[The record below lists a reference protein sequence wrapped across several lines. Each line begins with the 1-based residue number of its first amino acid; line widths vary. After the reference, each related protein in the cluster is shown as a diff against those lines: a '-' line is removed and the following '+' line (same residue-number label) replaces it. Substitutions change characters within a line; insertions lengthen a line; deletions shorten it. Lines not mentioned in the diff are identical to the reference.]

1 MNHVEIYLKPDK
13 LAVVHDLREIRV
25 FYEGKLSETIKP
37 DGFAN
42 LIFYAGYSY
51 SFVGIE
57 ESASV
62 KGNDVFFLK
71 FYA

>member
-1 MNHVEIYLKPDK
+1 MNNVEIDLTHDK
-13 LAVVHDLREIRV
+13 RAVVHDLREIRV
-25 FYEGKLSETIKP
+25 FYEGSLKETVNP

-42 LIFYAGYSY
+42 LICYAGYSY
-51 SFVGIE
+51 SFVGVE

-62 KGNDVFFLK
+62 KGNDVCFLK